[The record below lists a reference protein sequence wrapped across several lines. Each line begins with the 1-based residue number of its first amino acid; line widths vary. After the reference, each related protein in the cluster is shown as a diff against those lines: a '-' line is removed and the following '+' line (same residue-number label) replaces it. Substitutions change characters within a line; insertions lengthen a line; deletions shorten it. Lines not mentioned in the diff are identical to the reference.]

1 MYQSD
6 VWKCSSSVQ
15 VCTGIESAKLKIIPN
30 FAHLCRRAKDMSQVI
45 KNLKI
50 RTSPGLGYRLLR
62 AYADPAFLASYSS
75 VQFVG
80 LENIPENCAVIVAP
94 NHTNGLMDPLAAMS
108 LGRFQLSDGRKGKIA
123 PMIFAARADMFR
135 IPGLR
140 ELLLSL
146 YVTPVMRIR
155 DGFSHLGENAAIMDE
170 VSDRLCD
177 GIPYCIMAEGTQ
189 RDKRS
194 LLPLLK
200 GIFRVALQTDDKLSG
215 KVPVVILPV
224 GIGYGSFYRYRSTL
238 LVNVGKPLD
247 VSEFRRSHP
256 ELTQPELMNLLR
268 SELTGRMKSLF
279 LCIDDD
285 PDYEAVLEICH
296 IVSEYRLLS
305 SSADGG
311 FSLYDRML
319 SDKEAVDSL
328 YALRDSA
335 DAAEH
340 EKYSS
345 LVRLGVEAAEL
356 RKKLHVSA
364 SSYSGLHRPLF
375 AGQFMRRKDMAGK
388 DVRCGLKRVPES
400 LRAFELALTFP
411 YWIFSVA
418 VTSPILL
425 IVEIL
430 CKVQEDMAF
439 LVSLRYAVA
448 AFTLPLLWV
457 VYAALLAVFMP
468 KGLWWVS
475 VLLLLLFIPAY
486 TFAHDW
492 FKALRLLV
500 SDRRFSRSRR
510 LSSLAVEVRSAFSN
524 RS

>member
-1 MYQSD
+1 
-6 VWKCSSSVQ
+6 
-15 VCTGIESAKLKIIPN
+15 
-30 FAHLCRRAKDMSQVI
+30 MSQVI

-108 LGRFQLSDGRKGKIA
+108 LGRFPLPGGRKGKIA

-155 DGFSHLGENAAIMDE
+155 DGFSHLGENAAVMDE

-224 GIGYGSFYRYRSTL
+224 GICYGSFYRYRSSM

-268 SELTGRMKSLF
+268 SGLTGRMKSLF
-279 LCIDDD
+279 LCLDDNA
-285 PDYEAVLEICH
+285 DYEAVLEICH
-296 IVSEYRLLS
+296 IVSEERLLS
-305 SSADGG
+305 SSADGN

-319 SDKEAVDSL
+319 SDKGVVSSL
-328 YALRDSA
+328 YALRDSE
-335 DAAEH
+335 DAAER
-340 EKYSS
+340 EKYYFV
-345 LVRLGVEAAEL
+345 VRLGAEAAEL

-375 AGQFMRRKDMAGK
+375 VRQFMRRKEMAGENVK
-388 DVRCGLKRVPES
+388 CGLKKASPVSRT
-400 LRAFELALTFP
+400 LELAVTFP

-418 VTSPILL
+418 VTSPVLL
-425 IVEIL
+425 IVELL

-448 AFTLPLLWV
+448 AFTLPLLWIA
-457 VYAALLAVFMP
+457 YAVLLGVFMP
-468 KGLWWVS
+468 GGLWWVS
-475 VLLLLLFIPAY
+475 VLLLLLYVPAY

-492 FKALRLLV
+492 FKAFRLLV
-500 SDRRFSRSRR
+500 SDRRFARSRR
-510 LSSLAVEVRSAFSN
+510 LSSIAGEVRAILSN

>member
-1 MYQSD
+1 
-6 VWKCSSSVQ
+6 
-15 VCTGIESAKLKIIPN
+15 
-30 FAHLCRRAKDMSQVI
+30 MSQVA

-50 RTSPGLGYRLLR
+50 RTSPGLAYRLLR
-62 AYADPAFLASYSS
+62 SYADPAFLASYSA

-80 LENIPENCAVIVAP
+80 LENIPKDCAVIVAP

-108 LGRFQLSDGRKGKIA
+108 IGRFPFSDGRTGKIA

-146 YVTPVMRIR
+146 YVTPVLRIR

-177 GIPYCIMAEGTQ
+177 GIQYCIMAEGTQ
-189 RDKRS
+189 MDKRC

-200 GIFRVALQTDDKLSG
+200 GIFRIALQTDDKLSG

-224 GIGYGSFYRYRSTL
+224 GIGYGSFYRYRSSL

-268 SELTGRMKSLF
+268 TELTGRMKSLF
-279 LCIDDD
+279 LCLDDD
-285 PDYEAVLEICH
+285 ADYEGVLEICH
-296 IVSEYRLLS
+296 IVSEDRLLS

-319 SDKEAVDSL
+319 ADRSIVASL
-328 YALRDSA
+328 YAMRDSE
-335 DAAEH
+335 DASEREA
-340 EKYSS
+340 YSS
-345 LVRLGVEAAEL
+345 LVKLGAKAARL
-356 RKKLHVSA
+356 RKSLHISA

-375 AGQFMRRKDMAGK
+375 SRQFTGREKMRGE
-388 DVRCGLKRVPES
+388 DVKCGLKKVPTS
-400 LRAFELALTFP
+400 LRTLGLAATLP
-411 YWIFSVA
+411 YWLFSVA
-418 VTSPILL
+418 VTSPVLVA
-425 IVEIL
+425 VELL
-430 CKVQEDMAF
+430 CKVQEDRAF

-448 AFTLPLLWV
+448 AFTLPLLWI
-457 VYAALLAVFMP
+457 VYAVLLSVFLP
-468 KGLWWVS
+468 GKLWWLS
-475 VLLLLLFIPAY
+475 ATLLLLFIPAY

-500 SDRRFSRSRR
+500 SDRRFARSAR
-510 LSSLAVEVRSAFSN
+510 LSEIVGQVRSALSN
-524 RS
+524 RN

>member
-1 MYQSD
+1 
-6 VWKCSSSVQ
+6 
-15 VCTGIESAKLKIIPN
+15 
-30 FAHLCRRAKDMSQVI
+30 MSQVKKI
-45 KNLKI
+45 LKI
-50 RTSPGLGYRLLR
+50 RTSPGLAYRLLR

-108 LGRFQLSDGRKGKIA
+108 LGRFPSPEGRKGKIA

-155 DGFSHLGENAAIMDE
+155 DGFSHLGENAAVMDE

-224 GIGYGSFYRYRSTL
+224 GICYGSFYRYRSSL

-247 VSEFRRSHP
+247 VSEFRRSHS

-285 PDYEAVLEICH
+285 ADYEAVLEICH
-296 IVSEYRLLS
+296 IVSEERLLP
-305 SSADGG
+305 SSADGE

-319 SDKEAVDSL
+319 SDREVVNSL
-328 YALRDSA
+328 YALRDSMV
-335 DAAEH
+335 DSDR

-345 LVRLGVEAAEL
+345 LVGLGADAAML

-375 AGQFMRRKDMAGK
+375 ARQFMRMKEMAGK
-388 DVRCGLKRVPES
+388 NVKCGLKKASPVS
-400 LRAFELALTFP
+400 MALELALTFP

-418 VTSPILL
+418 VTSPVLL
-425 IVEIL
+425 IVELL
-430 CKVQEDMAF
+430 CRVQEDMAF

-448 AFTLPLLWV
+448 AFTLPLLWI
-457 VYAALLAVFMP
+457 VYAVLLGVFMP
-468 KGLWWVS
+468 GSLWWVS
-475 VLLLLLFIPAY
+475 ALLLLLFIPAY

-492 FKALRLLV
+492 FKAFRLLV
-500 SDRRFSRSRR
+500 SDRRYARSSR
-510 LSSLAVEVRSAFSN
+510 LSSLAEEVRAIMSN

>member
-1 MYQSD
+1 MHTCVGKQTTIHREILC
-6 VWKCSSSVQ
+6 WK
-15 VCTGIESAKLKIIPN
+15 AN
-30 FAHLCRRAKDMSQVI
+30 DMSQVV

-80 LENIPENCAVIVAP
+80 LENIPKDCAVIVAP

-108 LGRFQLSDGRKGKIA
+108 LGRFPSSDGRMGKIS

-135 IPGLR
+135 IPGLGK
-140 ELLLSL
+140 LLLSL

-215 KVPVVILPV
+215 RCPVVILPV
-224 GIGYGSFYRYRSTL
+224 GIDYGNYYRYRTSM
-238 LVNVGKPLD
+238 LVNVGKPLN
-247 VSEFRRSHP
+247 VSEFRKERP
-256 ELTQPELMNLLR
+256 ELTLPELMNHLR
-268 SELTGRMKSLF
+268 AELTERMKSLY
-279 LCIDDD
+279 LSIEDDG
-285 PDYEAVLEICH
+285 DYEAVLEICY
-296 IVSEYRLLS
+296 IVSEGRLLAS
-305 SSADGG
+305 PSDGE
-311 FSLYDRML
+311 FSLYGRMR
-319 SDKEAVDSL
+319 SDKEIAASL
-328 YALRDSA
+328 YSLRDSA
-335 DAAEH
+335 DES
-340 EKYSS
+340 EREIYSS
-345 LVRLGVEAAEL
+345 LVKLGAEAASL
-356 RKKLHVSA
+356 RKKLHISA

-375 AGQFMRRKDMAGK
+375 ARQFIRRKEMMGEN
-388 DVRCGLKRVPES
+388 VSCNLKKVPES
-400 LRAFELALTFP
+400 LRTLELALTFP

-418 VTSPILL
+418 VTSPLL
-425 IVEIL
+425 LVIELL
-430 CKVQEDMAF
+430 CRVQEDRAF

-448 AFTLPLLWV
+448 AFTLPLLWI
-457 VYAALLAVFMP
+457 VYAVLLGVFMP
-468 KGLWWVS
+468 GGLWWVS
-475 VLLLLLFIPAY
+475 ALLLLLFVPAY

-492 FKALRLLV
+492 FKELRLLV
-500 SDRRFSRSRR
+500 SDRRFASSGR
-510 LSSLAVEVRSAFSN
+510 LAGIVGEVRAILSN